1 MIYIVIL
8 FFVVALFLIIR
19 KLWTKNSW
27 IIPDSPFLQEWRVIL
42 VEKVAFYNTLSDEE
56 KLRFEFKI
64 QEFLLNHRITGISV
78 SVNITDKLLI
88 ASSAV
93 IPIFEFPEWRYT
105 NLHEVLL
112 YPDMFNEKFET
123 EGAGRS
129 ILGIVGTGYMEGK
142 MILSKPALHH
152 GFANESDKKNTAIH
166 EFVHLI
172 DKLDGSIDGIPSL
185 LMERQY
191 TIPWLELIN
200 TKIEDIYAKK
210 SDINPYGGTNRV
222 EFFAVVSE
230 YFFEKPKL
238 LAKNHPELYKL
249 LEQIFNQ
256 SMISRNLNKK
266 KLSVGRNSPCPCGSG
281 MKFKKCCGQIHY
293 TSAGKS

>member
-1 MIYIVIL
+1 MIYIVVLL
-8 FFVVALFLIIR
+8 FVAVLFLIIR
-19 KLWTKNSW
+19 KLWRKNNW
-27 IIPDSPFLQEWRVIL
+27 IKPDSPFPPEWRIIL
-42 VEKVAFYNTLSDEE
+42 IEKVAFYNALSHEE
-56 KLRFEFKI
+56 KIRFEFKI
-64 QEFLLNHRITGISV
+64 QEFLMNYRITGINV
-78 SVNITDKLLI
+78 NVNITDKLLV

-93 IPIFEFPEWRYT
+93 IPIFAFPEWRYT
-105 NLHEVLL
+105 DLQEVLL

-123 EGAGRS
+123 SGENRN
-129 ILGIVGTGYMEGK
+129 ILGIVGTGYMEGI

-152 GFANESDKKNTAIH
+152 GFANETDKKNTAIH

-185 LMERQY
+185 LLEKQY

-200 TKIEDIYAKK
+200 TKIENIYTEK

-222 EFFAVVSE
+222 EFFAVASE

-238 LAKNHPELYKL
+238 LAQNHPRLYSL

-256 SMISRNLNKK
+256 TMISRNLNKK
-266 KLSVGRNSPCPCGSG
+266 KLRIGRNSPCPCNSG
-281 MKFKKCCGQIHY
+281 LKFKKCCGQTHY
-293 TSAGKS
+293 N

>member
-1 MIYIVIL
+1 MIITIIL
-8 FFVVALFLIIR
+8 FFVVAVFLIIR

-27 IIPDSPFLQEWRVIL
+27 IIPDSPFLQEWRIIL

-93 IPIFEFPEWRYT
+93 IPIFEFPEWKYT

-123 EGAGRS
+123 EGSGRS

-200 TKIEDIYAKK
+200 TKIEDIYTKK

-266 KLSVGRNSPCPCGSG
+266 KLSVGRNSPCPCGSKK
-281 MKFKKCCGQIHY
+281 KFKNCCGQIHY
-293 TSAGKS
+293 SKYSL

>member
-1 MIYIVIL
+1 MVIIIVL
-8 FFVVALFLIIR
+8 FFVIALFLIIR
-19 KLWTKNSW
+19 KLWSKNNW
-27 IIPDSPFLQEWRVIL
+27 ITPDCPFSSEWRTIL
-42 VEKVAFYNTLSDEE
+42 EKKVAFYNTLSNEE
-56 KLRFEFKI
+56 KKRFEFKI
-64 QEFLLNHRITGISV
+64 QEFLMNYRITGISV

-105 NLHEVLL
+105 NLHEILL
-112 YPDMFNEKFET
+112 YPGMFNEKFET
-123 EGAGRS
+123 SGPNRN
-129 ILGIVGTGYMEGK
+129 ILGIVGTGYMDGK

-172 DKLDGSIDGIPSL
+172 DKLDGSIDGIPAL
-185 LMERQY
+185 LLERQY

-222 EFFAVVSE
+222 EFFAVASE

-238 LAKNHPELYKL
+238 LAQKHPELYRL

-256 SMISRNLNKK
+256 TMISRNLNKK
-266 KLSVGRNSPCPCGSG
+266 RLRIGRNSPCPCNSG
-281 MKFKKCCGQIHY
+281 MKFKECCGRTHY
-293 TSAGKS
+293 N

>member
-1 MIYIVIL
+1 MIYIVVLLI
-8 FFVVALFLIIR
+8 VVGLFLIIR
-19 KLWTKNSW
+19 NLWRKNNW
-27 IIPDSPFLQEWRVIL
+27 IKPNGPFPPEWRIIL
-42 VEKVAFYNTLSDEE
+42 VEKVVFYNALSNEE
-56 KLRFEFKI
+56 KIRFEFKI
-64 QEFLLNHRITGISV
+64 QEFLMNYRITGINVNV
-78 SVNITDKLLI
+78 SITDKLLV

-93 IPIFEFPEWRYT
+93 IPIFAFPEWRYT
-105 NLHEVLL
+105 DLQEVLL

-123 EGAGRS
+123 SGENRN
-129 ILGIVGTGYMEGK
+129 ILGIVGTRYMEGI

-152 GFANESDKKNTAIH
+152 GFANETDKKNTAIH

-185 LMERQY
+185 LLKKQY

-200 TKIEDIYAKK
+200 RKIEEIYAKR

-222 EFFAVVSE
+222 EFFAVASE

-238 LAKNHPELYKL
+238 LAQKHPELYSL

-256 SMISRNLNKK
+256 TMISRNLNKK
-266 KLSVGRNSPCPCGSG
+266 KLRIGRNSPCPCNSG
-281 MKFKKCCGQIHY
+281 LKFKKCCGQIRY
-293 TSAGKS
+293 N